1 LAVKRIAALILS
13 IQMLIG
19 GTVFAAGDQQPDTN
33 AVLDGLRGIVRAA
46 DEASISSDLGFPIAS
61 LPFKE
66 GESFRKGDVLATFE
80 CGDIQAQLKSA
91 EAALAAAQIAVA
103 NDERLARSNAAGKFE
118 VELSRAKANQ
128 AAGEADAYRSK
139 LGRCTIAAPFDGR
152 IGAMPSHAH
161 ETPEPSRPIMH
172 IVASNDLLID
182 VLVPSIWLRWLRSG
196 EQFSLR
202 IDETAKTLPVDII
215 RIGATVDPVSQTVK
229 ITGRFSG
236 DTTGVLPGMSGPTT
250 FKPPGE

>member
-1 LAVKRIAALILS
+1 MKRMMASILPVLVLVAGSAL
-13 IQMLIG
+13 
-19 GTVFAAGDQQPDTN
+19 AAGDEAANRDSS
-33 AVLDGLRGIVRAA
+33 LEGLRGIVRAA
-46 DEASISSDLGFPIAS
+46 DEASISSDLGYPIAT

-66 GESFRKGDVLATFE
+66 GDSFRKGDVLATFE

-118 VELSRAKANQ
+118 VEMSRAKANQ

-172 IVASNDLLID
+172 IVASNDLLVD
-182 VLVPSIWLRWLRSG
+182 VLVPSVWLRWLRDG
-196 EQFSLR
+196 EEFALNV
-202 IDETAKTLPVDII
+202 DETGTTLPVEII
-215 RIGATVDPVSQTVK
+215 RVGATVDPVSQTVK
-229 ITGRFSG
+229 VTGRFSG
-236 DTTGVLPGMSGPTT
+236 QATGVLPGMSGPTL
-250 FKPPGE
+250 FKSQGE

>member
-1 LAVKRIAALILS
+1 MKRIAASILS
-13 IQMLIG
+13 LQLLAAVG
-19 GTVFAAGDQQPDTN
+19 AFAAENDAPDRQ
-33 AVLDGLRGIVRAA
+33 APLDGLRGIVRAA

-118 VELSRAKANQ
+118 VEMSRAKANQ

-172 IVASNDLLID
+172 IVASNDLLVD
-182 VLVPSIWLRWLRSG
+182 VLVPSIWLRWLHDG
-196 EQFSLR
+196 QQFSLD
-202 IDETAKTLPVDII
+202 IDETGTALTVDII
-215 RIGATVDPVSQTVK
+215 RIGATIDPVSQTVK
-229 ITGRFSG
+229 ITGRFTG
-236 DTTGVLPGMSGPTT
+236 DTVGVLPGMSGPTT
-250 FKPPGE
+250 FKPGE

>member
-1 LAVKRIAALILS
+1 MKRIAASVLT
-13 IQMLIG
+13 IQLLAG
-19 GTVFAAGDQQPDTN
+19 GATYAAGNDAADAT
-33 AVLDGLRGIVRAA
+33 ASLEGLRGIVRAA
-46 DEASISSDLGFPIAS
+46 EEASISSDLGFAIAT

-66 GESFRKGDVLATFE
+66 GESFNKGDILATFE

-118 VELSRAKANQ
+118 VDISRAKANQ

-139 LGRCTIAAPFDGR
+139 LGRCTIRAPFDGR

-172 IVASNDLLID
+172 IVASNDLLVD
-182 VLVPSIWLRWLRSG
+182 VLVPSLWLRWLREG
-196 EQFSLR
+196 EEFSLSV
-202 IDETAKTLPVDII
+202 DETAKTLPVDII

-229 ITGRFSG
+229 VTGRFSG
-236 DTTGVLPGMSGPTT
+236 QATGVLPGMSGPTV
-250 FKPPGE
+250 FKIPSE